1 MSKEGEV
8 NVGIE
13 IVSML
18 HAGFRCGP
26 SEEDVNQAQE
36 FYGGLLGL
44 EIDQK
49 RPEIPGIPGFWTN
62 LKPGD
67 RSQQLH
73 VMGASGA
80 SPVARSNQEDPTRV
94 HLAFAVKDLASARD
108 ELQKKK
114 IKFWEYKALV
124 GNASTQIFFEDPFGN
139 VIEIQQTKN

>member
-1 MSKEGEV
+1 M
-8 NVGIE
+8 GIE
-13 IVSML
+13 IISML

-26 SEEDVNQAQE
+26 SKEDVDHEQE

-80 SPVARSNQEDPTRV
+80 SPVALSNQEDPTRV
-94 HLAFAVKDLASARD
+94 HLAFAVKDLAVARD
-108 ELQKKK
+108 ELQKKN
-114 IKFWEYKALV
+114 IKFWKYKALV
-124 GNASTQIFFEDPFGN
+124 GNASAQIFFEDPFGN
-139 VIEIQQTKN
+139 VIEIQESTN